1 MKKFLKI
8 GGLVLGL
15 IILMMVIFG
24 WHTFRKMMETET
36 IKYDSQLTI
45 VLGGGG
51 NSIVLTSEDGKQGI
65 VVDTKMAGAA
75 KKLRKMVTA
84 SDITVINT
92 HFHRDHLGGNDLY
105 PSAHIIAGAYSQEQ
119 WKQMAGKNR
128 YPDETIQVG
137 QEKVMPFGD
146 ETVHVRNMGRAHTW
160 DDVVVYLEKR
170 RMLVAGDILFL
181 GKHPVLFAQ
190 GGANIKSWVSVLDT
204 VQKLYDAAGTVVPGH
219 GPVSDKN
226 SFVTMKGYFAD
237 AADAA
242 QHPEKQPAF
251 REKYKALS
259 SMPGMSGPDKTIE
272 FVEKEQKAAKK

>member
-1 MKKFLKI
+1 MKKILKI

-15 IILMMVIFG
+15 IVLAVVIFG
-24 WHTFRKMMETET
+24 WHAFGKMMETET
-36 IKYDSQLTI
+36 IRYDAQLTI

-51 NSIVLTSEDGKQGI
+51 NSIVLTSEDGKQGL

-92 HFHRDHLGGNDLY
+92 HFHRDHLGGNNLY
-105 PSAHIIAGAYSQEQ
+105 PSARVIAGAYTQEQ

-128 YPDETIQVG
+128 YPDETIQIG
-137 QEKVMPFGD
+137 QEKVMTIGS

-170 RMLVAGDILFL
+170 KMLVTGDILFL
-181 GKHPVLFAQ
+181 EKHPVLFAS
-190 GGANIKSWVSVLDT
+190 GGANIASWMPVLDT
-204 VQKLYDAAGTVVPGH
+204 LQKLYDIKTVVPGH

-226 SFVTMKGYFAD
+226 SLAGLKDYFAGAVD
-237 AADAA
+237 AAS
-242 QHPEKQPAF
+242 HPEKRAAF

-259 SMPGMSGPDKTIE
+259 SMPGMSGSDKTIS
-272 FVEKEQKAAKK
+272 FIEKEHKPGQ